1 MTCDDRRFQH
11 AAGPYLLGS
20 LDAAE
25 RTAYDGHLATCPE
38 CRASLESLRPV
49 VGMLASVP
57 HDDLD
62 QVESYAVPP
71 PVPDTLLP
79 GLLARAARR
88 NRLRRLM
95 VGALGAVAAAA
106 AIAAAVLAVEGQESP
121 RPEQAAVV
129 HKLVMTP
136 RHDSPVRAIAQL
148 KSMPWGTQIT
158 LRCHYDSE
166 GGDAAYRADSASA
179 YTLQIDGV
187 QGTAHDLGSWSVGAG
202 GDTVFTSGTAL
213 QTGQIKHVEVLGPDG
228 SVVLTANG

>member
-20 LDAAE
+20 LDEAE

-49 VGMLASVP
+49 VAMLATVP

-95 VGALGAVAAAA
+95 VGALGAAAAAA
-106 AIAAAVLAVEGQESP
+106 AIAAVVLAVDGQESQ
-121 RPEQAAVV
+121 RPEQATAVQ
-129 HKLVMTP
+129 KFVMTP

-158 LRCHYDSE
+158 LRCHYRSE
-166 GGDAAYRADSASA
+166 GGDAYRADGAAA

-187 QGTAHDLGSWSVGAG
+187 QGSAHDLGSWSLGAG

-213 QTGQIKHVEVLGPDG
+213 KNGQIRQIEVLGPDG
-228 SVVLTANG
+228 SVILTTDG